1 MWNLIINKID
11 WNLTKREKIE
21 LEFSRRKYDVIPTE
35 EMATKVMELEHM
47 LDSDL
52 GLWDDEYIY
61 DNIHKLKKLNA
72 SDRRLLL
79 VFSILDSSIIK
90 TASYFKISRKT
101 IKNNIDRIKYQELNI
116 DKNEEQNN

>member
-1 MWNLIINKID
+1 M
-11 WNLTKREKIE
+11 TKREKIE
-21 LEFSRRKYDVIPTE
+21 LEFSRRYDVIPTE

-61 DNIHKLKKLNA
+61 DNIQKLKKLNT

-79 VFSILDSSIIK
+79 AYSILDSSVIK
-90 TASYFKISRKT
+90 TASYFKVSRKT
-101 IKNNIDRIKYQELNI
+101 ILSNINRIKEIL
-116 DKNEEQNN
+116 DV

>member
-35 EMATKVMELEHM
+35 EMATKVMELEHI

-61 DNIHKLKKLNA
+61 DNIHKLKRLNA

-90 TASYFKISRKT
+90 TASYFKVSRKT
-101 IKNNIDRIKYQELNI
+101 ILNNINRIKEIIL
-116 DKNEEQNN
+116 D